1 MVGGYPPKNKTSLF
15 FKKIKLFNHMACDIT
30 LGRNEPCKDSVG
42 GLRSVFFQN
51 FSKTFTGSLDATD
64 QITGGFSGSTVYNYE
79 LKGNSTYTETIV
91 TSRDNGTTAF
101 QQVLVL
107 NLKSLDAVTTKQL
120 KLLAYG
126 RPQVFVQTNNGQT
139 LLVGRINGA
148 DVTEGTIAETGATFG
163 DKYGYSITFTGMEQL
178 PANYVSGS
186 TIANAFV
193 GLGANAPTVV
203 SGTN

>member
-1 MVGGYPPKNKTSLF
+1 MP
-15 FKKIKLFNHMACDIT
+15 CDIT

-42 GLRSVFFQN
+42 GLRAVFFQN
-51 FSKTFTGSLDATD
+51 FSQIYTGSLVGGTGSLSDT
-64 QITGGFSGSTVYNYE
+64 INGGFSGSTVYNYE

-107 NLKSLDAVTTKQL
+107 NLKSLDATTTKQL

-126 RPQVFVQTNNGQT
+126 RPQIFVQTNKGDT

-148 DVTEGTIAETGATFG
+148 DVTEGTIAETGASLG
-163 DKYGYSITFTGMEQL
+163 DKYGYSLTFTGLEQL
-178 PANYVSGS
+178 PANFVSGS
-186 TIANAFV
+186 TVANAF
-193 GLGANAPTVV
+193 GTITNAPTIVY
-203 SGTN
+203 GTN

>member
-1 MVGGYPPKNKTSLF
+1 
-15 FKKIKLFNHMACDIT
+15 MACDIT

-42 GLRSVFFQN
+42 GLRAVYFQN
-51 FSKTFTGSLDATD
+51 FSTTATGSLNSDDQVTSWAT
-64 QITGGFSGSTVYNYE
+64 GSTVYKYE

-107 NLKSLDAVTTKQL
+107 NLKSLDATTTKQL

-126 RPQVFVQTNNGQT
+126 RPQIFVQTNNGDT

-148 DVTEGTIAETGATFG
+148 DVTEGSIAETGATFG
-163 DKYGYSITFTGMEQL
+163 DKYGYSITFTGMEKL
-178 PANYVSGS
+178 PANYLSGS
-186 TIANAFV
+186 TIANSFA
-193 GLGANAPTVV
+193 GISNAPTVV

>member
-1 MVGGYPPKNKTSLF
+1 
-15 FKKIKLFNHMACDIT
+15 MACDIT

-42 GLRSVFFQN
+42 GLRAVYFQN
-51 FSKTFTGSLDATD
+51 FSRTATGSLNSDD
-64 QITGGFSGSTVYNYE
+64 QVTSWETGSTVYKYE

-107 NLKSLDAVTTKQL
+107 NLKSLDATTTKQL
-120 KLLAYG
+120 KLLSYG
-126 RPQVFVQTNNGQT
+126 RPQIFVQTNNGDT

-148 DVTEGTIAETGATFG
+148 DVTEGTIAETGASFG
-163 DKYGYSITFTGMEQL
+163 DKYGYSLTFTGMEKL

-186 TIANAFV
+186 TISNPFV
-193 GLGANAPTVV
+193 GISNAPSIV

>member
-1 MVGGYPPKNKTSLF
+1 
-15 FKKIKLFNHMACDIT
+15 MACDIT

-42 GLRSVFFQN
+42 GLRNVFIQN
-51 FSKTFTGSLDATD
+51 FSRTYTGSLVGGTGSLSDT
-64 QITGGFSGSTVYNYE
+64 INGGFSGSTVYNYE

-107 NLKSLDAVTTKQL
+107 NLKSLDATETKQL
-120 KLLAYG
+120 KLLSYG
-126 RPQVFVQTNNGQT
+126 RPQIFVQTNNGDT
-139 LLVGRINGA
+139 LFVGRINGA
-148 DVTEGTIAETGATFG
+148 DVTEGSIAETGASFG

-186 TIANAFV
+186 TVANSFAA
-193 GLGANAPTVV
+193 LGAQAPTVV
-203 SGTN
+203 YGTN

>member
-1 MVGGYPPKNKTSLF
+1 
-15 FKKIKLFNHMACDIT
+15 MACDIT

-42 GLRSVFFQN
+42 GLLAVYFQN
-51 FSKTFTGSLDATD
+51 FDATATGSIDAND
-64 QITGGFSGSTVYNYE
+64 QITAWESGSTVYKYE

-107 NLKSLDAVTTKQL
+107 NLKSLDATTTKQL

-126 RPQVFVQTNNGQT
+126 RPQIFVQTNKGDT

-148 DVTEGTIAETGATFG
+148 DVTEGTIAETGASLG
-163 DKYGYSITFTGMEQL
+163 DKYGYSLTFTGLEQL
-178 PANYVSGS
+178 PANFVSGS
-186 TIANAFV
+186 TVANAF
-193 GLGANAPTVV
+193 GTITNAPTIVY
-203 SGTN
+203 GTN